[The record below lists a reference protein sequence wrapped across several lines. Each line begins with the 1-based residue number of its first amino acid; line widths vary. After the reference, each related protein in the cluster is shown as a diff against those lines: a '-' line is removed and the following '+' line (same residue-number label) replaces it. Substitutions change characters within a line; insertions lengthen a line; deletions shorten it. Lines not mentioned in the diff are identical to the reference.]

1 MFDFTPPTEESI
13 EERREKL
20 RMETEASSMA
30 INLITNMI
38 LSTSSAP
45 ESRKIELRIM
55 LAVKDFR
62 DKLARFLDEYGNPL
76 ADVVACD
83 AAYPLRKEV
92 LEYIQLASAGLD
104 SFIAT
109 HPASEREPK

>member
-1 MFDFTPPTEESI
+1 MFGFTPPTEGSI
-13 EERREKL
+13 EERRERL
-20 RMETEASSMA
+20 RMENEASIMA
-30 INLITNMI
+30 IDLLTNMV
-38 LSTSSAP
+38 LSTTSAP

-62 DKLARFLDEYGNPL
+62 DKLMRFLNDYGDPL
-76 ADVVACD
+76 ADVAACD

-109 HPASEREPK
+109 HPAPEKEPK

>member
-1 MFDFTPPTEESI
+1 
-13 EERREKL
+13 
-20 RMETEASSMA
+20 MENEASSMA
-30 INLITNMI
+30 IDLLTNMV
-38 LSTSSAP
+38 LSTTSLP

-62 DKLARFLDEYGNPL
+62 DKLMRFLDDYGDPL
-76 ADVVACD
+76 ADVAACE
-83 AAYPLRKEV
+83 AAYPLRKEA

-109 HPASEREPK
+109 HPAPEKEPK